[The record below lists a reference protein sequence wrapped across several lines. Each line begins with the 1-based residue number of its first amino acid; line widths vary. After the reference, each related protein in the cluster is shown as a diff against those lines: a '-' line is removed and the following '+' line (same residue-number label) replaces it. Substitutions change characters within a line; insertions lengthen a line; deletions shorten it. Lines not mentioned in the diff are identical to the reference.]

1 SGEFWSW
8 VTARK
13 VFSSYSIPSLPLP
26 PTPYF
31 PLPHSFSASCLE
43 KNLWHF
49 TDFWQVVSVLLLD
62 HHKGIDFHLID
73 FLIYAVRH
81 FGQLFETHP
90 WVLCGN
96 YNWKTHLQSSS
107 TSGCLSE
114 MRNGMSAARRLFSA
128 SHTTVDPKE
137 VKKFQLLAH
146 KWWDEQGEYSPLHS
160 MNDIRVPFI
169 RDTLL
174 NLSSEHQLGS
184 PLSGIKILD
193 VGCGGGLLS
202 EPLGR
207 LGASVTG
214 IDPLEDNIRTA
225 EQHKSFDPDLDK
237 RIQYKSCSLEEI
249 AEESTETFDVIVA
262 SEVVE
267 HVADLETFISCC
279 YQVLK
284 PEGSL
289 FITTLSKTQLSY
301 VLGIVVAEK
310 IMGIVPD
317 GTHDWEKFITPE
329 ELERLLESNGFL
341 VKAVNGMLYNPFSGS
356 WSWIESTSINYALH
370 AVKSKAQE
378 QSSSREPLS
387 EAEEEQHQARAN
399 TSTTI

>member
-1 SGEFWSW
+1 M
-8 VTARK
+8 
-13 VFSSYSIPSLPLP
+13 SYKGLSHYRG
-26 PTPYF
+26 T
-31 PLPHSFSASCLE
+31 
-43 KNLWHF
+43 LW
-49 TDFWQVVSVLLLD
+49 L
-62 HHKGIDFHLID
+62 FHQ
-73 FLIYAVRH
+73 
-81 FGQLFETHP
+81 FGQSSEMHS
-90 WVLCGN
+90 WVLCEN
-96 YNWKTHLQSSS
+96 YNWKTRLQSSS
-107 TSGCLSE
+107 TFGCLSE
-114 MRNGMSAARRLFSA
+114 MKNGMSAARRLFSA

-146 KWWDEQGEYSPLHS
+146 KWWDEQGEYAPLHS
-160 MNDIRVPFI
+160 MNDIRVPFV

-174 NLSSEHQLGS
+174 NLSSDHQLGS

-317 GTHDWEKFITPE
+317 GTHNWEKFITPE
-329 ELERLLESNGFL
+329 ELECLLESNGFL

-370 AVKSKAQE
+370 AMKSKAQE
-378 QSSSREPLS
+378 QSSSREPPS
-387 EAEEEQHQARAN
+387 EAEEEQHPARAN
-399 TSTTI
+399 TRTAV